1 MHRAQAA
8 CKEHQALLRRCDLTR
23 NVQTITARP
32 ARPATECNL
41 FIIALVMFYL
51 ARVHATNINRFTFS
65 TTITITK
72 RAA

>member
-1 MHRAQAA
+1 VI
-8 CKEHQALLRRCDLTR
+8 LTC
-23 NVQTITARP
+23 NVQTITVRLT
-32 ARPATECNL
+32 RPATECNL
-41 FIIALVMFYL
+41 FIIALVMFYS

>member
-1 MHRAQAA
+1 VRSI
-8 CKEHQALLRRCDLTR
+8 RRCCVGVILTC
-23 NVQTITARP
+23 NVQTITVRLT
-32 ARPATECNL
+32 RPATECNL
-41 FIIALVMFYL
+41 FIIALVMFYI